1 MSSRIVYLN
10 GQFLPIEQA
19 QISVMD
25 RGFLFGDGVYEVI
38 PLFAGRLFHAAAHLT
53 RLRASLAAISLSL
66 PPELDIMV
74 VIQQLILR
82 NSDQGENRAI
92 YLQITRGAPPARE
105 HTFPATSIAPTVFL
119 QSTTFTPTSAAVLQQ
134 GARAITVPD
143 IRWQHCFIKAITLL
157 PNILA
162 AEQAKQQDAKEVIW
176 IRDGMALE
184 GASSN
189 LFTVKDGVLYT
200 PPADKNILCGIT
212 RNFILTLATQEQILV
227 KEQAIPQASLRQAD
241 EVWMTGSLK
250 EILPITH
257 IDEYTVGDGR
267 VGPLWQRVFRCY
279 QQAKNYATDS
289 SN

>member
-1 MSSRIVYLN
+1 MSSCIVYLN

-38 PLFAGRLFHAAAHLT
+38 PMFAGKLFLAAAHLK
-53 RLRASLAAISLSL
+53 RLQASLAAISLSL
-66 PPELDIMV
+66 PPELDITT
-74 VIQQLILR
+74 IIEQLILH
-82 NSDQGENRAI
+82 NPDQGENRAI
-92 YLQITRGAPPARE
+92 YLQITRGAPAARE
-105 HTFPATSIAPTVFL
+105 HTFPAPSTPPTVFL
-119 QSTTFTPTSAAVLQQ
+119 QSTIFTPTPEAVLRQ

-143 IRWQHCFIKAITLL
+143 IRWQHCYIKAIILL
-157 PNILA
+157 PNILG

-176 IRDGMALE
+176 IRNGMALE

-189 LFTVKDGVLYT
+189 LFTVKDDVLYT

-212 RNFILTLATQEQILV
+212 RNFILTLAKQEHIPFKEQI
-227 KEQAIPQASLRQAD
+227 IPQASLRQAD

-257 IDEYTVGDGR
+257 IDDYAVGEGK
-267 VGPLWQRVFRCY
+267 VGPLWQRVFTCY
-279 QQAKNYATDS
+279 QRRYCR
-289 SN
+289 